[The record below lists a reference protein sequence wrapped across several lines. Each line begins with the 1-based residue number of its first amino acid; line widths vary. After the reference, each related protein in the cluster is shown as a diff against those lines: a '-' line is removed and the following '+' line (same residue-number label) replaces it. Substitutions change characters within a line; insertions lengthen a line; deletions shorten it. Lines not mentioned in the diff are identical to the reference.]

1 MPAGI
6 YDCHAHLADPRLA
19 AGLPQLLARSRAH
32 GLQGVLATAARLREW
47 PVIAELARREPGVLG
62 AVGLHPF
69 FLDAW
74 TPGLPA
80 ELRTRLLAGPRL
92 RAVGEIGL
100 DFWQGRQDRERQLE
114 AFTAQLA
121 VACELRRP
129 VVLHNRRSWPDF
141 FAVWRGL
148 RTPPPGGVLHHFT
161 GSREIAR
168 QALDLGLHLS
178 FCGPLTWPQSR
189 RLKEVAAWA
198 PLDRLLTET
207 DAPDLPAEPY
217 RGSLS
222 EPWQAGAVLAEL
234 ARLKQQPLETL
245 ADAVA
250 TNFTTLFGEADGN
263 VPPGG
268 KP

>member
-148 RTPPPGGVLHHFT
+148 RTPPRRPGQRQNHACRFRRCGRRPVAPGGQPQIFPQLPCGKTLRAVCPKGVGH
-161 GSREIAR
+161 GGMGAW
-168 QALDLGLHLS
+168 LG
-178 FCGPLTWPQSR
+178 
-189 RLKEVAAWA
+189 
-198 PLDRLLTET
+198 
-207 DAPDLPAEPY
+207 
-217 RGSLS
+217 
-222 EPWQAGAVLAEL
+222 
-234 ARLKQQPLETL
+234 
-245 ADAVA
+245 
-250 TNFTTLFGEADGN
+250 
-263 VPPGG
+263 
-268 KP
+268 